1 MSVGVAER
9 DSDVRSDG
17 PMTEP
22 IGALIE
28 AEPFGLGFGRLRR
41 RPPVYAASAAVM
53 AVTAWQTMQPEALL
67 IAVALAGMAA
77 SAIFRAPGP
86 ETIVTYST
94 DVAALSAGVLFIGL
108 DPLAGIALLS
118 AIVVVAYFGLCPRRA
133 RFIMIQVAIAIA
145 VTLWADRGWAILE
158 LSSASRLWVSV
169 ALTAIGFSYLATVI
183 PALAETTRQV
193 LRDAD
198 ETAEEQRHQADFRA
212 GLASMVA
219 HELRNPLAGIRGF
232 VSVLTA
238 SGDELPAAERQEYLE
253 IIASQAAA
261 LEGIV
266 DDLLVAVQ
274 SEEGRIPVD
283 DQIVRVTSV
292 FDGVVAGLGPGARA
306 GIEVRSD
313 PDVLVRGDESR
324 VAQIVRN
331 LVSNAQKY
339 GGSAITLGAVR
350 QSDAVRIE
358 VHDDGA
364 GVAPEDVE
372 RIFRPFESSAKG
384 SVGYGLGLPIAR
396 DLARAMGGDLAYE
409 PGEGATFVLTLPAHR

>member
-1 MSVGVAER
+1 MPVGVAER
-9 DSDVRSDG
+9 DPDVQSDG
-17 PMTEP
+17 SMTEP
-22 IGALIE
+22 VGALIE
-28 AEPFGLGFGRLRR
+28 AEPFGHGFGRVRR

-53 AVTAWQTMQPEALL
+53 AVTAWLTMQPEALL

-86 ETIVTYST
+86 ETVVTYST
-94 DVAALSAGVLFIGL
+94 DVAALTAGVLFIGL

-145 VTLWADRGWAILE
+145 LTLWADRGWAILE
-158 LSSASRLWVSV
+158 LSSAARLWVSV

-183 PALAETTRQV
+183 PALADTTRQV

-253 IIASQAAA
+253 IIGSQAAS

-266 DDLLVAVQ
+266 EDLLVAVQ
-274 SEEGRIPVD
+274 SQRGTLNVDLVEFDLTDLVDRLISELEPDFRRTVSVVTPDAVMAIGDPGRVG
-283 DQIVRVTSV
+283 QI
-292 FDGVVAGLGPGARA
+292 A
-306 GIEVRSD
+306 
-313 PDVLVRGDESR
+313 
-324 VAQIVRN
+324 RN
-331 LVSNAQKY
+331 LLSNARKY
-339 GGSAITLGAVR
+339 GGDAIRITVSEGSSSVR
-350 QSDAVRIE
+350 LV

-364 GVAPEDVE
+364 GVAPEDEV
-372 RIFRPFESSAKG
+372 RIFERFEGTAKG
-384 SVGYGLGLPIAR
+384 SGGYGLGLPIAR
-396 DLARAMGGDLAYE
+396 DLAQAMGGDLRYE
-409 PGEGATFVLTLPAHR
+409 RGQGATFVCTLPRA